1 MENMTLLITFLV
13 IITILFTFYMP
24 LYLKRNYKR
33 SDKKNRF
40 QMFVEN
46 DIGYPWSLKKDRR
59 QAYKQAVVDK
69 TTQDGKHTR

>member
-1 MENMTLLITFLV
+1 MENMILLITFSV

-46 DIGYPWSLKKDRR
+46 DIGYPWSLKEDRR
-59 QAYKQAVVDK
+59 QAYKQAVADK
-69 TTQDGKHTR
+69 TTQDGKRTR

>member
-1 MENMTLLITFLV
+1 
-13 IITILFTFYMP
+13 MP

-46 DIGYPWSLKKDRR
+46 DVGYPWSLKKNRR
-59 QAYKQAVVDK
+59 DAYKQAVVDK
-69 TTQDGKHTR
+69 TIQDGKHTR

>member
-1 MENMTLLITFLV
+1 MENMALLITISV

-24 LYLKRNYKR
+24 LFLKRNYKR

-46 DIGYPWSLKKDRR
+46 DVGYPWSLEKDRR
-59 QAYKQAVVDK
+59 DAYKQAVVEK
-69 TTQDGKHTR
+69 TIQDGKHTR